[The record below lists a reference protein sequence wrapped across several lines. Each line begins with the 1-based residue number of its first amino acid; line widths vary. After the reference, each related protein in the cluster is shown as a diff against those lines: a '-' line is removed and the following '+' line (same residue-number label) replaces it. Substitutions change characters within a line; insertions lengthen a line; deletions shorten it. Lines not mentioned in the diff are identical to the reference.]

1 MCWSLELICSKFQ
14 ALSEVLLEALPE
26 VLQEGGVR
34 QVVVVVAA
42 EAPVLVAILLL
53 L

>member
-1 MCWSLELICSKFQ
+1 MLVSGADLFEFQ

-26 VLQEGGVR
+26 VLQEAGVR
-34 QVVVVVAA
+34 QVVVVVA
-42 EAPVLVAILLL
+42 EGPVLVAILLL